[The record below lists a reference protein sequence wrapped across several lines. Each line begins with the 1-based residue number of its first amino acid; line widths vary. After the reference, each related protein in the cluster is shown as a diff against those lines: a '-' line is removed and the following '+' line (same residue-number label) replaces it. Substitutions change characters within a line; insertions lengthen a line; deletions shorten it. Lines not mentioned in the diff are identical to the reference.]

1 MLKLPLVRSGRAI
14 KVVHI
19 NQSCL
24 DGQENIGVGHEE
36 QLSEYGGCFEGG
48 LDCNLGEVLT
58 RGSAGY
64 LVYCF

>member
-24 DGQENIGVGHEE
+24 DGKENIGVGHKE
-36 QLSEYGGCFEGG
+36 QLPEYGSRFEGG
-48 LDCNLGEVLT
+48 LDRDFGDVFT

-64 LVYCF
+64 LVDCF